1 MIVTFRHALTVPYF
15 SKRRGLCRSGM
26 RTWFAAHGL
35 DYADFAR
42 NGIAE
47 ETLLEIGDA
56 FAIAAVQWAHEC
68 AAREVC

>member
-15 SKRRGLCRSGM
+15 SKGRGFCRSGM
-26 RTWFAAHGL
+26 RIWFKAHGL

-42 NGIAE
+42 HGIEE

-68 AAREVC
+68 APREVC